1 MSILKRMGRVISSN
15 VSGLLDKVE
24 NPEKLAELALDDMDK
39 ALRQGKRSL
48 TEVRGHAKLHEN
60 KSKLLRK
67 EADGWYQKAAVA
79 LKSGQEVLARDA
91 LAKRHQILTEA
102 VAVDEAIKEAKEEE
116 LELIRQLAR
125 LQIERDTFAARK
137 GTLVTQAQLSRS
149 SGKGLA
155 GKLGSTGKG
164 PTPLE
169 RYEEIEKK
177 VDAIEAEREIDE
189 MLGVGKNAELEGRF
203 RQMQAGPG
211 VDDEL
216 AALKARLAGG
226 DDKDGKPGR

>member
-60 KSKLLRK
+60 KAKLLRK
-67 EADGWYQKAAVA
+67 EADGWYEKAAVA
-79 LKSGQEVLARDA
+79 LKNGQEVLARDA

-102 VAVDEAIKEAKEEE
+102 VAVDEAIKESKEEE
-116 LELIRQLAR
+116 QELIRQLAR

-155 GKLGSTGKG
+155 GKLGTTGKG

-169 RYEEIEKK
+169 RYEEIE
-177 VDAIEAEREIDE
+177 REIDE
-189 MLGVGKNAELEGRF
+189 MLGVGKDAELEGRF

-216 AALKARLAGG
+216 AALKARLASG
-226 DDKDGKPGR
+226 DDKDGKPRR